1 MEVSLSRALVRLL
14 LQLQREGLPQ
24 AIRDKALLHIADT
37 LGVGLAAAGSGAL
50 ATSVVDAM
58 RMGADGGRCG
68 VLGSPHRLA
77 PPAAAFANAALMH
90 LLDFDDI
97 HDAARLHP
105 TPVALAAALAAAPL
119 SKGAGQGARVV
130 DAVALGDELIC
141 RLGAMLSPTGTGPG
155 SDWFLTQLFGYMGAA
170 LAAGIVMGHSED
182 RIVSAMG
189 LAYMQVAGGK
199 QAGFGTG
206 SNARAIYPAFAAQG
220 GVQASLIASAE
231 IIGPEHSLD
240 GAAGLFKIYLGLEA
254 CTERRAQL
262 LAHKGWAFEA
272 VQIKPWP
279 CCRLSHPYVVA
290 AQDVRAAMLAAR
302 ASATDVERIDVAV
315 NQSAAKLCCP
325 LEQRRRPD
333 TLQDAKYSIP
343 WMTAFTLAHGRV
355 DLQTLGDHALLDAG
369 VLTLAD
375 HVHIHE
381 TLPDNPG
388 HPPAEISVTLKN
400 GQVIVSAPVGDVAID
415 AQQVR
420 AKFDACLAHAGQSEA
435 EALALWSRLSALHE
449 EADVDFIF
457 APA

>member
-1 MEVSLSRALVRLL
+1 MDVSLSRALVRLL
-14 LQLQREGLPQ
+14 LQRQREGLPQ
-24 AIRDKALLHIADT
+24 ATRDKALLHIADT
-37 LGVGLAAAGSGAL
+37 LGVGLAAARSGAL

-105 TPVALAAALAAAPL
+105 TPVALAAALAAVPQ
-119 SKGAGQGARVV
+119 SKEAGQGARVV

-170 LAAGIVMGHSED
+170 LAAGIVMGHIED
-182 RIVSAMG
+182 QIVSAIG
-189 LAYMQVAGGK
+189 LAYMQAAGGK

-220 GVQASLIASAE
+220 GVQASLIAAAG
-231 IIGPEHSLD
+231 IVGPEQSLD
-240 GAAGLFKIYLGLEA
+240 GAAGLFKIYLGIEA
-254 CTERRAQL
+254 STERRAQL
-262 LAHKGWAFEA
+262 LAREGWAFEA
-272 VQIKPWP
+272 VQIKRWP

-290 AQDVRAAMLAAR
+290 AQDVRATMVAAR
-302 ASATDVERIDVAV
+302 AVAADVERVDVAV
-315 NQSAAKLCCP
+315 NPSAAKLCRP

-343 WMTAFTLAHGRV
+343 WMTAFTLTHGCV
-355 DLQTLGDHALLDAG
+355 DLQTLGDHALPG
-369 VLTLAD
+369 VAVHALAD
-375 HVHIHE
+375 RVHIHE

-388 HPPAEISVTLKN
+388 HPPAEIRVTLKN
-400 GQVIVSAPVGDVAID
+400 GQVIASAPVGDVAIG

-420 AKFDACLAHAGQSEA
+420 EKFDACLAYAGHSEA
-435 EALALWSRLSALHE
+435 QARALWSRLSALHE
-449 EADVDFIF
+449 ETDVGFVF
-457 APA
+457 APE